1 MHLVSSIDHLF
12 YERSCDNAKKS
23 KNHIIGDSLIQ
34 YHTPQ
39 KDIQLVP
46 GNKRDHPPTVFDSQ
60 FDIVRN
66 RGCWDKVSRV
76 NTQSVVMS
84 LQKPDDH
91 FLHHTMVQ
99 GTKQ

>member
-1 MHLVSSIDHLF
+1 MKHPVTMQKVRPKIM
-12 YERSCDNAKKS
+12 
-23 KNHIIGDSLIQ
+23 GDSLRQ

-66 RGCWDKVSRV
+66 RGCWDKVSGM
-76 NTQSVVMS
+76 NTECVVMS

-99 GTKQ
+99 DTKQ